1 MLIPI
6 HCTDSSHPN
15 TEPKET
21 VVYIEPENIVSIENI
36 LSSDGKPTGMIHI
49 WTLNGT
55 TPIIT
60 ETDLEKVAGAIEHY
74 YCSSIVNY
82 NRDAVI
88 KMCPFMFITK
98 NIYLNV
104 KHVAYVRENA
114 DGMGTVTTVYLNGGS
129 AIILKDT
136 NAYFEVARIND
147 VLEIHRSNP
156 WRDTHGV

>member
-6 HCTDSSHPN
+6 HCTDSSYPN
-15 TEPKET
+15 TEPKRT
-21 VVYIEPENIVSIENI
+21 VVYIEPEHITSIENI
-36 LSSDGKPTGMIHI
+36 LSPEGKPTGMIHI
-49 WTLNGT
+49 WAASNT
-55 TPIIT
+55 TPTVIT
-60 ETDLEKVAGAIEHY
+60 ETDLGKVAAAIEHY

-104 KHVAYVRENA
+104 KHVAYVRENS
-114 DGMGTVTTVYLNGGS
+114 DGMGTVTVYLNGGS

-136 NAYFEVARIND
+136 TVYEEAGRINE

-156 WRDTHGV
+156 WRDPQ

>member
-6 HCTDSSHPN
+6 NCTDSSYPN

-36 LSSDGKPTGMIHI
+36 LSPEGKPTGMIHI
-49 WTLNGT
+49 WAASNT
-55 TPIIT
+55 TPTVIT
-60 ETDLEKVAGAIEHY
+60 ETDLGEVAAAIEHY

-104 KHVAYVRENA
+104 KHVAYVREHV
-114 DGMGTVTTVYLNGGS
+114 DGMGTVTVYLNSGS

-156 WRDTHGV
+156 WKDIHGI

>member
-1 MLIPI
+1 MLIQI
-6 HCTDSSHPN
+6 NCTDSSYPN

-36 LSSDGKPTGMIHI
+36 LSPEGKPTGMIHI
-49 WTLNGT
+49 WSANNT

-60 ETDLEKVAGAIEHY
+60 ETDIEKVVAAIEHY

-98 NIYLNV
+98 NIYLNA
-104 KHVAYVRENA
+104 KHVAYIREGVN
-114 DGMGTVTTVYLNGGS
+114 GIGTVTVYLNGGS

-147 VLEIHRSNP
+147 ILEIHRSNP
-156 WRDTHGV
+156 WRDAHGF

>member
-1 MLIPI
+1 MLIPLY
-6 HCTDSSHPN
+6 CSDSSYPN

-36 LSSDGKPTGMIHI
+36 LSPEGKPTGMIHI
-49 WTLNGT
+49 WSVNNT

-60 ETDLEKVAGAIEHY
+60 ETDIEKVVAAIEHY

-104 KHVAYVRENA
+104 KHVAYIREGVN
-114 DGMGTVTTVYLNGGS
+114 GIGTVTVYLNGGS

-147 VLEIHRSNP
+147 ILEIHRSNP